1 MNREIYKKISVFV
14 FLVLI
19 ASFIIFNINKKN
31 NTSIADV
38 KEVLPKAKT
47 NKETLSKINPVFDLA
62 LESNIVLI
70 GNLETGHILYQK
82 NADQKTNAASI
93 TKLLSAGVALENI
106 DINNVITI
114 NDTIY
119 SNLPAKADLVLGE
132 RIKVIDLIKMALIMS
147 SNDAINALA
156 NHLGY
161 YDFLNKMNT
170 KANELGMY
178 NSHFDNPVGFDSEG
192 NYSNALDL
200 FQLAKYIYNN
210 FPIIGEITTSKAI
223 TITSES
229 NIKHL
234 VVPTNLI
241 IDELENFWGGK
252 TGTTPKAKEA
262 LLSIFEFEEKGKKY
276 PYVAIIVQSDNR
288 FSDVKKISE
297 WFSNN
302 KIILTNY

>member
-19 ASFIIFNINKKN
+19 VSFIIFNINKKS
-31 NTSIADV
+31 NTSNADV
-38 KEVLPKAKT
+38 KEVLPKVKT
-47 NKETLSKINPVFDLA
+47 NKEVLSKISPVFDLT

-132 RIKVIDLIKMALIMS
+132 RIKVMDLIKMALIMS

-161 YDFLNKMNT
+161 YEFLNKMNS
-170 KANELGMY
+170 KANE
-178 NSHFDNPVGFDSEG
+178 
-192 NYSNALDL
+192 
-200 FQLAKYIYNN
+200 
-210 FPIIGEITTSKAI
+210 
-223 TITSES
+223 
-229 NIKHL
+229 
-234 VVPTNLI
+234 
-241 IDELENFWGGK
+241 
-252 TGTTPKAKEA
+252 
-262 LLSIFEFEEKGKKY
+262 
-276 PYVAIIVQSDNR
+276 
-288 FSDVKKISE
+288 
-297 WFSNN
+297 
-302 KIILTNY
+302 